1 MPSARETGAVMS
13 TCINTPNN
21 FKWHDK
27 RSKGGVKITVQC
39 YMQFTSIQEGII
51 VDSGSKVKRY
61 EGVLQVQNL
70 WLQFLGLS
78 AAQEN
83 LA

>member
-1 MPSARETGAVMS
+1 
-13 TCINTPNN
+13 
-21 FKWHDK
+21 
-27 RSKGGVKITVQC
+27 
-39 YMQFTSIQEGII
+39 MQFTSIQEGII